1 MTMTLYSKWMYY
13 SRMTMK
19 KNMNTTFTKDYLPYH
34 LLLLYHI
41 INCNE
46 RKKNTHTIQ
55 STILNMYLWPCVVP
69 LSFSCFERHKLYVL
83 CTYIHHLP
91 PNHCIHFCIV
101 LRDSNNKKK
110 SLGEESEESLFVW
123 KMIFEI
129 TYKFLVYLIQK
140 ISIWL
145 FLRL

>member
-1 MTMTLYSKWMYY
+1 MTMTLYSKRMYY

-110 SLGEESEESLFVW
+110 SLGEESIFVW
-123 KMIFEI
+123 KEI
-129 TYKFLVYLIQK
+129 NSWNYIRISSIIIW

-145 FLRL
+145 FPRLW